1 MPTFGT
7 DALSPWFA
15 LAGSIPIIIHLL
27 NRQQYRRVRWA
38 AMEFLLAALKK
49 VRRRLQFENLI
60 LLLVRVLILTL
71 LALALARPTF
81 ERAPL
86 AILATSDTH
95 VVIAIDNSYSM
106 GLKQGGKTPYE
117 KAQEIAR
124 ELVRGVSPKE
134 GDKVT
139 VIAMNDHPSF
149 LIGKDPSDQVDTA
162 EKYVSDLALSDY
174 GTSVPKTVALVQE
187 ALKNGHNSRKKVYLI
202 TDMQRGSWLPEDAD
216 LKLIREQLVALTA
229 DEHTEVTLVD
239 VGVDGAQNVGVTGIS
254 PSARVIGTDRPV
266 TFWVHFRNFGSSQR
280 DALSY
285 NFIVDGSKEPKTV
298 SLGAGGDVDDACVFQ
313 FREPGAHTVEIEIEG
328 DALPGDD
335 RHYFAVNVRDS
346 ISVLLVNGEAGEGF
360 ENEVIYLKYAL
371 APTEDETEKVS
382 IFKIDEIS
390 ESTFNAAETDVRKYD
405 LVILAN
411 LPAISDQKVQNLEQF
426 VAAGGGLLIFL
437 GDRVD
442 RISYNQNLWRDGKG
456 LLPAE
461 LTEVLG
467 DDVAET
473 GLHKMDLAHPII
485 ASQLAAH
492 SQLLG
497 QLKAN
502 HWYGTRLNE
511 AMPDT
516 RVVARF
522 DDPADSPAI
531 IEKQFQRGKTL
542 LVTTTADGEWNRWVG
557 FQAYVILVDQSAL
570 YLSSQ
575 ALGTRNVTVGEPIVL
590 RLRQDEYR
598 KDFILS
604 LPERR
609 GAARTTISP
618 PPPDPKATDQAF
630 YLSYGKKEEGGTDC
644 AGFYSIYRPASEGR
658 GEELFA
664 HFAVNVD
671 PREGDLARIGE
682 DELRNHFPGFDFEYT
697 TDALS
702 DGARAAIKPPPSGIW
717 KVLAWTVFVFLF
729 LETLMAA
736 WFGRAK

>member
-1 MPTFGT
+1 MPTFGI

-15 LAGSIPIIIHLL
+15 AAGTIPIVIHLL

-60 LLLVRVLILTL
+60 LLLVRVLILAL

-81 ERAPL
+81 QHAPIRA
-86 AILATSDTH
+86 LATSDTH

-106 GLKQGGKTPYE
+106 GLQQGGKTPYE

-124 ELVRGVSPKE
+124 ELVRGVAPKE

-162 EKYVSDLALSDY
+162 EKYVADLALSDY
-174 GTSVPKTVALVQE
+174 GTSVPKTVTLVQE
-187 ALKNGHNSRKKVYLI
+187 ALKNGHNSRKKVYLL
-202 TDMQRGSWLPEDAD
+202 TDMQRSSWMPEDVD
-216 LKLIREQLVALTA
+216 LKLIREQLAALTK

-239 VGVDGAQNVGVTGIS
+239 VGVDGAQNVGVAGIT
-254 PSARVIGTDRPV
+254 PSERVIGTERPV
-266 TFWVHFRNFGSSQR
+266 TFWVRFRNFGTSQR
-280 DALSY
+280 DALPY
-285 NFIVDGSKEPKTV
+285 NFIVDGSKEPRTV
-298 SLGAGGDVDDACVFQ
+298 SLGAGGNVDDACVFQ
-313 FREPGAHTVEIEIEG
+313 FREPGAHTVEIEVEG
-328 DALPGDD
+328 DPLPGDN
-335 RHYFAVNVRDS
+335 RHYFAVNVRDHL
-346 ISVLLVNGEAGEGF
+346 SVLLVDGEGGEGF
-360 ENEVIYLKYAL
+360 EDEVVYLKYAL
-371 APTEDETEKVS
+371 APTEDESERMSIYKVES
-382 IFKIDEIS
+382 IG
-390 ESTFNAAETDVRKYD
+390 ESTFNDPAFDVRKYD

-411 LPAISDQKVQNLEQF
+411 VAAFRDQKVQNLEQF

-437 GDRVD
+437 GDHVERL
-442 RISYNQNLWRDGKG
+442 SYNDQLWRDGKG
-456 LLPAE
+456 LLPGK

-467 DDVAET
+467 DDVNEF
-473 GLHKMDLAHPII
+473 GLEKVDFAHPIVS
-485 ASQLAAH
+485 AQFAAH

-502 HWYGTRLNE
+502 HWYGCE
-511 AMPDT
+511 PDESMPDT
-516 RVVARF
+516 KVVARF
-522 DDPADSPAI
+522 DDPASSPAI
-531 IEKQFQRGKTL
+531 VEKQFQRGKTL
-542 LVTTTADGEWNRWVG
+542 LVTTTADAEWNRWVG
-557 FQAYVILVDQSAL
+557 FQAYVILADQAAM
-570 YLSSQ
+570 YLASQ
-575 ALGTRNVTVGEPIVL
+575 ALGARNVTVGEPIVL

-598 KDFILS
+598 KDFVLS

-609 GAARTTISP
+609 GAGRTTISP

-630 YLSYGKKEEGGTDC
+630 YLSYGTKGETDC
-644 AGFYSIYRPASEGR
+644 AGFYSIYRAAQTGT

-664 HFAVNVD
+664 HFAANVD
-671 PREGDLARIGE
+671 AREGDLSRIGE
-682 DELRNHFPGFDFEYT
+682 EELKEQFPGFEFVYT
-697 TDALS
+697 SDSLS
-702 DGARAAIKPPPSGIW
+702 DGGRAAIKPPPSGIW